1 MDELLKGQLLID
13 DMAMA
18 IAQGN
23 DEQALQYYE
32 EYKKIYEKITGKNLQ
47 ISFQELKKLRKQQ
60 PTEQETE
67 IEL

>member
-18 IAQGN
+18 IAQGD
-23 DEQALQYYE
+23 DEKASQYYE
-32 EYKKIYEKITGKNLQ
+32 EYKKIYEKITGKNLP

>member
-60 PTEQETE
+60 TTEQENE